1 LGENAVKRKESG
13 HCCSVS
19 SKRAVMGILADFLN
33 ASGLVSDATTVL
45 VLAKLVQDLVH
56 KLLQLSR

>member
-1 LGENAVKRKESG
+1 
-13 HCCSVS
+13 
-19 SKRAVMGILADFLN
+19 MGILADFLN